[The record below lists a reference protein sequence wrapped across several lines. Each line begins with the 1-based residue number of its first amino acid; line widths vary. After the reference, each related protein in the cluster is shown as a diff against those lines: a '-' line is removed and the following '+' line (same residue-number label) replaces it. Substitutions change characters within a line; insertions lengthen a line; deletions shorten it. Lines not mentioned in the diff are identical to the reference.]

1 MKNFAQVAELLCFQ
15 DSSASYS

>member
-1 MKNFAQVAELLCFQ
+1 MKNFEQVAELLCFQ